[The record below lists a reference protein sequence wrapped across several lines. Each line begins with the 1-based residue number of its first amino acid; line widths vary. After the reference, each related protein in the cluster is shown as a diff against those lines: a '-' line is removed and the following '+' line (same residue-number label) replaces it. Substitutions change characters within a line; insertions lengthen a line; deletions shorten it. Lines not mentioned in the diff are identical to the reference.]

1 MVMMVFGSGFSV
13 YLTKLI
19 LLCGKK
25 ERSPESL
32 YIYICYTQCII
43 RYVYITFALHDIA
56 SYSSLGQRE
65 RSSWLQRNLPLRPRL
80 RRHGPKRTHLPNM

>member
-32 YIYICYTQCII
+32 YIYLLYAMYHKICVHYVCI
-43 RYVYITFALHDIA
+43 A
-56 SYSSLGQRE
+56 
-65 RSSWLQRNLPLRPRL
+65 
-80 RRHGPKRTHLPNM
+80 

>member
-1 MVMMVFGSGFSV
+1 MMVFGSGFSV

-32 YIYICYTQCII
+32 YLCVVYVFLFNVLVYVVFTYIDSNI
-43 RYVYITFALHDIA
+43 
-56 SYSSLGQRE
+56 
-65 RSSWLQRNLPLRPRL
+65 
-80 RRHGPKRTHLPNM
+80 